1 MTCIQE
7 LDDEKVDKLSPIL
20 AQRGLYEYHVLAKEY
35 DLCRTCCLVLMS
47 AQLASTFQSG
57 PAQLQ
62 PLEILASVLEGVT
75 DTLGL
80 TIAGVMLQEPDGEL
94 GILSPSKGRVH

>member
-1 MTCIQE
+1 
-7 LDDEKVDKLSPIL
+7 L
-20 AQRGLYEYHVLAKEY
+20 G
-35 DLCRTCCLVLMS
+35 
-47 AQLASTFQSG
+47 
-57 PAQLQ
+57 

-94 GILSPSKGRVH
+94 GILSPREGRAH